1 MSTSMQVLIPLGID
15 DATLVSSSVAEDD
28 HGEWSN
34 VTTYALGDRVIST
47 SAHRIYESLQNGNT
61 NHAPLTDDGTWWV
74 DAGPTNRWAMFDE
87 SVGTATAATDS
98 IVVVLEP
105 ATQIG
110 GLVLLGSQAAQM
122 QVQIERTSTSELV
135 YSATVSL
142 DSFPVGDWYEYLTAP
157 IQFNSDAV
165 LTDFPVVA
173 DPRITVTITKSGDVS
188 VGSLVLGSVHQMGA
202 VQYGMQLGIVDYSRK
217 ETDAFGATTL
227 VQRAYSRKV
236 DLSMVCD
243 QTTLN
248 GIYAL
253 LSNLRA
259 RAVVWI
265 PTASAGYEASIV
277 YGWYRD
283 FSIDVATPSA
293 YYCTLQIEG
302 LT

>member
-1 MSTSMQVLIPLGID
+1 MSTNMQVLIPLIVD
-15 DATLVSSSVAEDD
+15 DAALVSSSVAEDD
-28 HGEWSN
+28 HAEWSN

-47 SAHRIYESLQNGNT
+47 SAHRVYESLQNGNT
-61 NHAPLTDDGTWWV
+61 NHDPLTDDGTWWV

-87 SVGTATAATDS
+87 SVGTTTDATGS

-135 YSATVSL
+135 YSNTVSL
-142 DSFPVGDWYEYLTAP
+142 DSYPVGDWYEYLTAP

-165 LTDFPVVA
+165 LTDLPVVA

-188 VGSLVLGSVHQMGA
+188 VGSLVLGSVHQMGS

-283 FSIDVATPSA
+283 FSIDVATPA
-293 YYCTLQIEG
+293 AFYCSMQIEG

>member
-1 MSTSMQVLIPLGID
+1 MSAVMQVLIPLVLD

-28 HGEWSN
+28 YGEWSN

-61 NHAPLTDDGTWWV
+61 NHDPLADDGTWWV
-74 DAGPTNRWAMFDE
+74 EVGPTNRWAMFDG
-87 SVGTATAATDS
+87 SVGTTTDATNS

-135 YSATVSL
+135 YSNTVSL
-142 DSFPVGDWYEYLTAP
+142 DSYPVGDWYEYLTAP
-157 IQFNSDAV
+157 IHFNSDAV
-165 LTDFPVVA
+165 LTDLPVVA

-188 VGSLVLGSVHQMGA
+188 VGSLVLGSVHQMGS

-243 QTTLN
+243 QATLN

-283 FSIDVATPSA
+283 FSIDVATPA
-293 YYCTLQIEG
+293 VYYCTLQIEG
-302 LT
+302 MT